1 MLRALDHRHHGNT
14 GWKLPSE
21 ARFSYF
27 GNSHLVEPDIV
38 PEEGIKV
45 EFLVSSIESATS
57 VNIAAKD
64 MDDTMLNFFGHLE
77 EIHII
82 PAAGG
87 ALDLQ
92 FVTVVLIEPLEALDK
107 QEVHR

>member
-1 MLRALDHRHHGNT
+1 MF
-14 GWKLPSE
+14 
-21 ARFSYF
+21 RFRCS
-27 GNSHLVEPDIV
+27 SHLVEPDIV

-45 EFLVSSIESATS
+45 KFLVSSIESAAS

-64 MDDTMLNFFGHLE
+64 MDDPMLNFFCHLE

-82 PAAGG
+82 SAAGG
-87 ALDLQ
+87 ALNLQ
-92 FVTVVLIEPLEALDK
+92 FVTIILIEPLEALDK

>member
-1 MLRALDHRHHGNT
+1 MEILGGVLLFECLIFRICR
-14 GWKLPSE
+14 
-21 ARFSYF
+21 
-27 GNSHLVEPDIV
+27 NSHLVEPDIV
-38 PEEGIKV
+38 PEVGIKV
-45 EFLVSSIESATS
+45 EFLVSSIKSATP

-64 MDDTMLNFFGHLE
+64 MNDPMLNFFCHLE

-87 ALDLQ
+87 ALNLQ
-92 FVTVVLIEPLEALDK
+92 IVTIVLIEPLEALDK

>member
-1 MLRALDHRHHGNT
+1 MLDFKICR
-14 GWKLPSE
+14 
-21 ARFSYF
+21 
-27 GNSHLVEPDIV
+27 NSHLVEPDIV
-38 PEEGIKV
+38 PEEGIKI
-45 EFLVSSIESATS
+45 EFLVSSIKSATS

-64 MDDTMLNFFGHLE
+64 MNDAMLNFFGHLE

-87 ALDLQ
+87 ALNLH

-107 QEVHR
+107 QEIHR

>member
-1 MLRALDHRHHGNT
+1 MLDFQILSR
-14 GWKLPSE
+14 
-21 ARFSYF
+21 
-27 GNSHLVEPDIV
+27 SHLVEPDIV

-45 EFLVSSIESATS
+45 EFLVSSIESTTS

-64 MDDTMLNFFGHLE
+64 MDDAMLNFFGHLE
-77 EIHII
+77 EIHIV

-87 ALDLQ
+87 ALNLQ
-92 FVTVVLIEPLEALDK
+92 LVTIVLMEPLEALDK

>member
-1 MLRALDHRHHGNT
+1 MLDFKICR
-14 GWKLPSE
+14 
-21 ARFSYF
+21 
-27 GNSHLVEPDIV
+27 NSHLVEPDIV

-64 MDDTMLNFFGHLE
+64 MDDAVLNFFGHLE
-77 EIHII
+77 EIHVI

-87 ALDLQ
+87 ALNLH
-92 FVTVVLIEPLEALDK
+92 FVTVVLIEPLKALDK

>member
-1 MLRALDHRHHGNT
+1 VEILDGV
-14 GWKLPSE
+14 LLSE
-21 ARFSYF
+21 CLIFRFCR
-27 GNSHLVEPDIV
+27 NSHLVEPDLV

-64 MDDTMLNFFGHLE
+64 MDDAMLNFFGHLE
-77 EIHII
+77 EVHII

-87 ALDLQ
+87 ALNLQ
-92 FVTVVLIEPLEALDK
+92 FVTIVLIEPLEALDK